1 MSSTFVAYLTV
12 GNYLLLTLLW
22 SAIVVL
28 YLRSRRLARSVDPLV
43 ATLAAVLAL
52 DATKSAIESAYFG
65 VVWASEYEI
74 ALTALGA
81 ILARPEMLI
90 APKILNLVTA
100 VTVLAVIVR
109 RWIPRELRER
119 RERAESDARL
129 RRELEAS
136 LADVRAAEE
145 RWDLAIRANQDGIWD
160 WDLTT
165 NRVWIS
171 PRLEEQLGY
180 AHGELAPRFGPEI
193 WKDLVHEEDA
203 EQLGAAREAFVRGT
217 TRDFDVEVRLRCKAG
232 DHRTFRARAAA
243 QRAPSGE
250 ALRVVGS
257 LSDVTEQRRV
267 EASLA
272 RRRSIERL
280 GLVASGVAH
289 DVNNLLAVVRA
300 NVELART
307 TTSSDSRVAAA
318 LADIDDAV
326 TRGATLTSRLLASTG
341 RGRFAVTE
349 VDVGALAQEM
359 TRLLAGSAPRAVRI
373 ETAISRPVP
382 TVEADAAQ
390 VQQVVMN
397 LVTNAIEAV
406 DPEHGKVRVSVRA
419 EAVREPV
426 PAAVADEAALPPGR
440 YVVLEVDDD
449 GVGMSDAV
457 RAQMFEPFF
466 TTKPEGRGLG
476 LAAMLSTLRAHRA
489 GLRLRSAPG
498 QGTTFTVLFPA
509 SERASQEARPPRDIR
524 ARRSRCALI
533 VDDDESVRTAVSRMT
548 ELLGLEP
555 RVVGSGAAALD
566 VLDEHGELA
575 VVLLDLRMP
584 GGFDGHDVL
593 LRIRER
599 RPELRVVMMSGFHKF
614 VPMSDARTTA
624 LQKPFSMEQLRDA
637 LARVGVE
644 VGPFEA
650 ANEAPRGA

>member
-1 MSSTFVAYLTV
+1 MRSTFVAYLTV

-22 SAIVVL
+22 STIVVL
-28 YLRSRRLARSVDPLV
+28 YLRSRRLARKVDPLV

-74 ALTALGA
+74 ALPSLGA
-81 ILARPEMLI
+81 FLARPEMLI

-100 VTVLAVIVR
+100 VAVLAVIVR

-119 RERAESDARL
+119 RERVESDARL
-129 RRELEAS
+129 RRELESS

-145 RWDLAIRANQDGIWD
+145 RWELAIRANQDGIWD

-165 NRVWIS
+165 QRVWIS

-180 AHGELAPRFGPEI
+180 VPGELAPHITPEL
-193 WKDLVHEEDA
+193 WQQLVHEEDA
-203 EQLGAAREAFVRGT
+203 RAVATASTAYLRGT

-232 DHRTFRARAAA
+232 HYRTFRARAAA
-243 QRAPSGE
+243 QRGPDGH

-257 LSDVTEQRRV
+257 LADITEQRLA

-300 NVELART
+300 NVELARAT
-307 TTSSDSRVAAA
+307 TASDSRAAAA

-341 RGRFAVTE
+341 RGRFAVTD
-349 VDVGALAQEM
+349 VDVGALAQDM
-359 TRLLAGSAPRAVRI
+359 TRLLSRSAPEAVHI
-373 ETAISRPVP
+373 ETDVARPVP
-382 TVEADAAQ
+382 PVEADAAQ

-406 DPEHGKVRVSVRA
+406 DPQRGSVRVSVRV
-419 EAVREPV
+419 EDVREPV
-426 PAAVADEAALPPGR
+426 PAVVAEDSALPPGR
-440 YVVLEVDDD
+440 YVALEVADD

-498 QGTTFTVLFPA
+498 EGTTFTVLFPA
-509 SERASQEARPPRDIR
+509 SERTSAEARPPRELR

-533 VDDDESVRTAVSRMT
+533 VDDDENVRTAVSRMT

-555 RVVGSGAAALD
+555 RAVGSAGAALD
-566 VLDEHGELA
+566 VLDEAGELA

-584 GGFDGHDVL
+584 GGYDGHDVL
-593 LRIRER
+593 MRIRER
-599 RPELRVVMMSGFHKF
+599 RPELRVVMMSGFHKL
-614 VPMSDARTTA
+614 VPMSDARTIA

-637 LARVGVE
+637 LTRLGVE
-644 VGPFEA
+644 IGPSEA
-650 ANEAPRGA
+650 ANEAPRAP